1 MTLEKLH
8 KAKSLRE
15 KIEQLESILNSF
27 YWDESQEYSRKPSLI
42 VECDGD
48 DSDRLYISF
57 PFTLN
62 SEFINLIKEEV
73 QNQLIVTREEF
84 NKL

>member
-27 YWDESQEYSRKPSLI
+27 YQDESQEYSRKPSLI